1 MVPHYWLCPSCL
13 LPRKNREGEKK
24 KESCL
29 DTLPLYNLNFY
40 MSKCGC
46 SLSFQQPF
54 VFYFP
59 FVMHAYSSST
69 PAVSLSFCLPGSS
82 RNSVIW
88 FIRTWNSGKP
98 ILEWKSR
105 PIKIM
110 FLFPNSIHI
119 KKELNWNQHPP
130 TNLFDFII
138 HQIDLLFLGIKITP
152 FCIVWQRR
160 IMGHKA
166 SL

>member
-1 MVPHYWLCPSCL
+1 MVAVSGRRRGRFFTGELVIIE
-13 LPRKNREGEKK
+13 RER
-24 KESCL
+24 L
-29 DTLPLYNLNFY
+29 
-40 MSKCGC
+40 SKCGH
-46 SLSFQQPF
+46 SLPFQQPF

-59 FVMHAYSSST
+59 FVMHSYSSST
-69 PAVSLSFCLPGSS
+69 PAVSLSFCVPGSS
-82 RNSVIW
+82 RNSVSL

-98 ILEWKSR
+98 ILVWKSR
-105 PIKIM
+105 PSKIM

-119 KKELNWNQHPP
+119 KRNSTETSTLPP
-130 TNLFDFII
+130 IYLILSFTKLIF
-138 HQIDLLFLGIKITP
+138 LFLVIKITP